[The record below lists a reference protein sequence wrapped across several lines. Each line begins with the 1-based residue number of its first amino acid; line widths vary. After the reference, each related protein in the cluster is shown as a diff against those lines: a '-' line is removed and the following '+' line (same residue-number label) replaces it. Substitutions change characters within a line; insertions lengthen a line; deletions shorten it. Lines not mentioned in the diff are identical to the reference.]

1 MGHNIDRRIS
11 IHMVWS
17 IILCLHGVKY
27 HVIDVAGEG
36 GESNEIFFAYDEYIQ
51 YGYCLQYK
59 IMIRKRGEGI

>member
-11 IHMVWS
+11 LHMVWS

-36 GESNEIFFAYDEYIQ
+36 GDCNEIVLHMMNTFNMATVYST
-51 YGYCLQYK
+51 K
-59 IMIRKRGEGI
+59 